1 MDDCEHD
8 QLMNEVTCAG
18 ASRDSR
24 WQCIDCDDGHG
35 NGIWFVFAPEDAV
48 VLPADVVNDLIDK
61 MLASCTGQA
70 SYDLAVT
77 RCARWTAAALLP
89 KP

>member
-1 MDDCEHD
+1 MNDCEHD
-8 QLMNEVTCAG
+8 QLMNEVTCAV

-24 WQCIDCDDGHG
+24 WQCIDCDDGRG

-48 VLPADVVNDLIDK
+48 VLPADVVADLKNDVARIHDSLE
-61 MLASCTGQA
+61 TNQA
-70 SYDLAVT
+70 RLERVHAT
-77 RCARWTAAALLP
+77 LLALLP